1 MCHCKMLYQ
10 IATITKKVTILY
22 LRLCPKKTDK
32 LSAWTIV
39 RRELSAQNGIEMEI
53 NNNNNSNNNYNF
65 VIITGPALFTAI
77 STFIACSYISIW
89 WLC

>member
-1 MCHCKMLYQ
+1 MIKGFQGGFIMCHCKMLYQ

-53 NNNNNSNNNYNF
+53 NNNNNSLT
-65 VIITGPALFTAI
+65 IIIL
-77 STFIACSYISIW
+77 
-89 WLC
+89 